1 MFNSL
6 LYCLSLLLLFICIL
20 YIKKS
25 SEKLNIIKWCCLSL
39 VCIFCIN
46 ALVAYCLSYLSIP
59 YNLLVVSFIYLLL
72 SILIYFIF
80 IKKGKQN
87 YYFEKKDLLLLFI
100 VLFVVIFIAIFRFG
114 FPFSIRYESLDA
126 GVHYQTAYSFYKK
139 SLLLNFVSD
148 GTIYNF
154 QTWRFG
160 SYVNLGLIFKVV
172 SPLVS
177 DINLYNV
184 YILYDLFT
192 LFFTG
197 IIFYYLIQNFKSS
210 KKKQF
215 AYIIGTVLFLLGY
228 PLNNLLFGF
237 FYVGH
242 ASIIFMAIILLIND
256 VQDEK
261 ILFGSLFIMNIGI
274 LFTYYLFAP
283 IVFVP
288 QFCYFI
294 KHKNL
299 FIKYIIIFV
308 IPLILWYIYFILPT
322 FCNNDMNLI
331 NQIGL
336 DGYFYSDIFSNFILF
351 FPIITYYF
359 CNKKF
364 NKKEMDYCS
373 LLFIFLIFFI
383 IIILCWNLLGIIKM
397 YYVSKYFYIL
407 WIMCFLIFFKAIDE
421 FYEKNKMIFRNYI
434 VFMLFTII
442 LSISNIENNII
453 NSSTIKENKT
463 TPVKIFGV
471 YKYNIDLF
479 IDGTCPFSNR
489 ELHDIKKYYKLFG
502 NDFLSNTEP
511 DRVIWLI
518 NFIQPTKVDCPANNL
533 YNCINDMYYLD
544 PNKFIE
550 LHDDKLYYLFFSR
563 SIYWKDPRK
572 KFQFIEEIDNG
583 NYDIIPTTFGY
594 IIKEV

>member
-1 MFNSL
+1 M
-6 LYCLSLLLLFICIL
+6 
-20 YIKKS
+20 
-25 SEKLNIIKWCCLSL
+25 
-39 VCIFCIN
+39 
-46 ALVAYCLSYLSIP
+46 
-59 YNLLVVSFIYLLL
+59 
-72 SILIYFIF
+72 
-80 IKKGKQN
+80 
-87 YYFEKKDLLLLFI
+87 
-100 VLFVVIFIAIFRFG
+100 FVVIFIAIFRFG

-197 IIFYYLIQNFKSS
+197 IIFYYLIQNCKSS

-299 FIKYIIIFV
+299 FIKYIII
-308 IPLILWYIYFILPT
+308 LYFNT
-322 FCNNDMNLI
+322 WQRYN
-331 NQIGL
+331 
-336 DGYFYSDIFSNFILF
+336 ILF
-351 FPIITYYF
+351 I
-359 CNKKF
+359 
-364 NKKEMDYCS
+364 S
-373 LLFIFLIFFI
+373 LNI
-383 IIILCWNLLGIIKM
+383 N
-397 YYVSKYFYIL
+397 
-407 WIMCFLIFFKAIDE
+407 
-421 FYEKNKMIFRNYI
+421 
-434 VFMLFTII
+434 
-442 LSISNIENNII
+442 IS
-453 NSSTIKENKT
+453 
-463 TPVKIFGV
+463 
-471 YKYNIDLF
+471 
-479 IDGTCPFSNR
+479 
-489 ELHDIKKYYKLFG
+489 
-502 NDFLSNTEP
+502 
-511 DRVIWLI
+511 
-518 NFIQPTKVDCPANNL
+518 
-533 YNCINDMYYLD
+533 
-544 PNKFIE
+544 
-550 LHDDKLYYLFFSR
+550 
-563 SIYWKDPRK
+563 
-572 KFQFIEEIDNG
+572 
-583 NYDIIPTTFGY
+583 
-594 IIKEV
+594 